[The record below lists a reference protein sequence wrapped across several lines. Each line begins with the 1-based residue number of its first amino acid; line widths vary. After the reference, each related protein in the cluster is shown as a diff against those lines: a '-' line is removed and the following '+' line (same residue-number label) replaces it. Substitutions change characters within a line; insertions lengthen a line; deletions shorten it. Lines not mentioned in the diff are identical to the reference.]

1 MHFRFNCIMMNSK
14 LGSIYFT
21 LRNFPPQFNSSL
33 TNIYLCALFH
43 AQDIKTW
50 IWCNIG
56 TCCQVLENKGIQGP
70 AGFVCGSIVQ
80 VTGDNLG
87 LHGLFGFV
95 ESFSTQNNCRFCLTE
110 REDYQTVFC
119 EDEPNVT
126 FHTKET
132 HLWHCEALQ
141 SDPTLH
147 HVCGVKRTCL
157 LNTLQYFN
165 ISDNFSVDIMHYI
178 LERVAQF

>member
-1 MHFRFNCIMMNSK
+1 MEPIVN
-14 LGSIYFT
+14 
-21 LRNFPPQFNSSL
+21 
-33 TNIYLCALFH
+33 
-43 AQDIKTW
+43 DIK
-50 IWCNIG
+50 
-56 TCCQVLENKGIQGP
+56 VLEIKGIQGP
-70 AGFVCGSIVQ
+70 AGLVRGSIVQ
-80 VTGDNLG
+80 VTRDNLG

-95 ESFSTQNNCRFCLTE
+95 ESFRARNNCRFCLAE
-110 REDYQTVFC
+110 REDYQTAFC

-126 FHTKET
+126 FRTKT
-132 HLWHCEALQ
+132 HLRHCEALQ